1 MRHVVLREYNERIYD
16 PIHTDDYGMDVLAYW
31 FAHDVRNN
39 PTEWIKWINEDSY
52 EDTESNA
59 TWLEKY
65 WPNDY
70 TCKITF
76 GSLSDMAQTPKGKIY
91 APKEERTITILKDN
105 IIELLKSWEQLLKT
119 RPNKIM
125 ITEENGIYK
134 MFEVQ

>member
-1 MRHVVLREYNERIYD
+1 MRHVMLKEYNGRIYD

-31 FAHDVRNN
+31 FAHDVRDNTN
-39 PTEWIKWINEDSY
+39 GWIKWISEDSY

-65 WPNDY
+65 WSDEG
-70 TCKITF
+70 TCEIIF
-76 GSLSDMAQTPKGKIY
+76 GSLSDMAQTSRGKIY
-91 APKEERTITILKDN
+91 VPKEERTITILKGNVID
-105 IIELLKSWEQLLKT
+105 LLNSWERLLKT
-119 RPNKIM
+119 HPKQIM